1 MAQYTIEQARNED
14 LVKLASIERAAA
26 MMFPDQVITPEERVS
41 VVPLGQLV
49 EAMQQGRLWVALTQ
63 EQQPVGF
70 IIVAPEGDTA
80 FIVEVD
86 VLPEHQ
92 GRGLGRALIQRVVR
106 WARTEGLRRV
116 TLTTFSDVPWNAP
129 FYERL
134 GFCRIDRSQLTVELA
149 RKLDDEKHRGLRG
162 RVAMELI
169 IESMLTKK

>member
-1 MAQYTIEQARNED
+1 MNQYTIEKAREED
-14 LVKLASIERAAA
+14 LVKLASIERSAARL
-26 MMFPDQVITPEERVS
+26 FPDHVITPEERVS

-70 IIVAPEGDTA
+70 IIVVREADTA

-92 GRGLGRALIQRVVR
+92 VRGLGRALIQRVVC
-106 WARTEGLRRV
+106 WARKEGLPRV

-162 RVAMELI
+162 RIAMELH
-169 IESMLTKK
+169 IESMLTRK